1 MRHHP
6 IPEGLSQTNW
16 DVIIIGAGINGT
28 GIARD
33 AAMRGLKVLLLEKED
48 ISSGTSA
55 WSSRL
60 VHGGLRYLEYLEI
73 SLVRESLSE
82 RERLLKNAPHLVKP
96 LQFAIPFYKQ
106 NRRGP
111 LLFRMGML
119 AYDVLSFDKSLDH
132 HHVLNNKQVFEKIG
146 AINPDGLRGAA
157 MYFDCQSEY
166 AERLSVENALSAQ
179 EHGAVVINYAKVNRF
194 VLEGNTV
201 RGVEFTDLLEQKS
214 YTVQAP
220 VVINVGGPWVDEV
233 LKGIGKPIK
242 RLIGGTK
249 GSHFVIDPFPGA
261 PKTAIYYEARSD
273 GRAIMVLPWTGRY
286 LIGSTD
292 LYYKDDLDYVRMDD
306 DELDYLVKETNILF
320 PSANLTPEKI
330 LYSYSGIRPLP
341 YVEGK
346 STAAV
351 TRRHIIYDHSP
362 EVKGLISIVGG
373 KLTTFRNLAE
383 QSVDLVYKKLGKP
396 SPSCSTHN
404 LPLPGADRNFEA
416 FRRQFLAQSGLPDD
430 IARHLVDVYGIRA
443 EEVLDLADR
452 TPELKNRLSPT
463 DPTIGAEVVFAFEK
477 EMAETINDVF
487 LRRSM
492 TAYNSQVGFDALA
505 PAAELAGRH
514 LGWNAAKVQSE
525 IADYQKYIE
534 RYRPRALEPVG

>member
-6 IPEGLSQTNW
+6 IPEGLSQTTW

-33 AAMRGLKVLLLEKED
+33 AAIRGLKVLLLEKED

-73 SLVRESLSE
+73 FLVRESLSE

-146 AINPDGLRGAA
+146 AINPDGLQGAA

-194 VLEGNTV
+194 VLEGDTV

-214 YTVQAP
+214 YTVRAP

-233 LKGIGKPIK
+233 LKGIGKPLK

-330 LYSYSGIRPLP
+330 IYSYSGIRPLP

-383 QSVDLVYKKLGKP
+383 QSVDLVYKMLGKP
-396 SPSCSTHN
+396 SPAAA
-404 LPLPGADRNFEA
+404 L
-416 FRRQFLAQSGLPDD
+416 
-430 IARHLVDVYGIRA
+430 
-443 EEVLDLADR
+443 
-452 TPELKNRLSPT
+452 
-463 DPTIGAEVVFAFEK
+463 TIY
-477 EMAETINDVF
+477 
-487 LRRSM
+487 LCR
-492 TAYNSQVGFDALA
+492 A
-505 PAAELAGRH
+505 PAAIWRPS
-514 LGWNAAKVQSE
+514 AASSWPIPACPRMSPGIWSMSMACVPKKCLKICRS
-525 IADYQKYIE
+525 IPRIE
-534 RYRPRALEPVG
+534 KPPQLKRPDHRRRSRLRF